1 MNIAATSSIG
11 NITALDVAEFLIV
24 VVAALFAITM
34 HELAHGYTAYLLG
47 DTTAKDQGRLTL
59 NPIKHIDPFGLLAL
73 VILKIGWAKPVPIN
87 PMKFKKRKS
96 GTILV
101 SLAGPAMNLLLAFLF
116 GLLYKITLG
125 LNDFVTYLFL
135 YSMIVNVGLG
145 VFNLLPLPPLDG
157 SKILA
162 SLLPQKWEMYFYK
175 YERYLSLLVLILYF
189 TGVVSAVIL
198 PVINSIINFIV
209 YVV

>member
-1 MNIAATSSIG
+1 
-11 NITALDVAEFLIV
+11 LI
-24 VVAALFAITM
+24 
-34 HELAHGYTAYLLG
+34 
-47 DTTAKDQGRLTL
+47 
-59 NPIKHIDPFGLLAL
+59 FGLLAL

-87 PMKFKKRKS
+87 PMKFRKRKS

-101 SLAGPAMNLLLAFLF
+101 SLADRNEFAAGVFVR
-116 GLLYKITLG
+116 LLYKITLG

-162 SLLPQKWEMYFYK
+162 SLLPQKWKCISINTSAIF
-175 YERYLSLLVLILYF
+175 SLLVLNPVF
-189 TGVVSAVIL
+189 HGVVSAVIC
-198 PVINSIINFIV
+198 P
-209 YVV
+209 